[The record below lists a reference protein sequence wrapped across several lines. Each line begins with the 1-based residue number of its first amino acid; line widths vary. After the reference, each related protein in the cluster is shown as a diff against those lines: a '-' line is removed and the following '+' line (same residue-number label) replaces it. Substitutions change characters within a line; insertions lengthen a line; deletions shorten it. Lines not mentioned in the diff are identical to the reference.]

1 VALQSSLKSRIGIS
15 TGIKY
20 GGDGVAQLLS
30 LETFYNFILTVILE
44 ASCAAHPDYTAL
56 HFRYQHPPLGKHPPK
71 ISVTRKRLPSRKT
84 CNGLPSK
91 DPLVYGK
98 AMKLQ
103 AHITA
108 IKDVVTAIGFMI
120 TIAVLLGSALVFF
133 IVGAWDGAVWLF
145 KADWQTTN
153 FQVPFWAFVVAIP
166 AYLFNRM
173 FAGWLKPLDHNSRRD

>member
-1 VALQSSLKSRIGIS
+1 MPKAVNQHAACSVDPSREPPYTIE
-15 TGIKY
+15 
-20 GGDGVAQLLS
+20 Q
-30 LETFYNFILTVILE
+30 FIHVIH
-44 ASCAAHPDYTAL
+44 A
-56 HFRYQHPPLGKHPPK
+56 PLGNRPLNF
-71 ISVTRKRLPSRKT
+71 SVTRKRLPSRKT

-145 KADWQTTN
+145 KTDWQTTN
-153 FQVPFWAFVVAIP
+153 FQLPVWAIMVAIP
-166 AYLFNRM
+166 AYLLNRM
-173 FAGWLKPLDHNSRRD
+173 FKDWVGEATQEDLKELEEVRDSRRD